1 MYICKSARQ
10 IYTILLIQFTLLNS
24 IHLVPD
30 LQRHQVLMQSIL
42 DHHSVCGRH
51 SSIHFKEKGY
61 TGQIHHRARAEEIK
75 FTPTPNV
82 DSPVN
87 LTSMTLC
94 GREPVDPGRTHDNRR
109 R

>member
-1 MYICKSARQ
+1 MYICKSAWQ
-10 IYTILLIQFTLLNS
+10 IYTVLLIQFTLINS
-24 IHLVPD
+24 IQLAPD
-30 LQRHQVLMQSIL
+30 FLRHQVIMQSIL

-61 TGQIHHRARAEEIK
+61 TGQIHHRARMEEIK
-75 FTPTPNV
+75 STPKPNV
-82 DSPVN
+82 ESPVN

-94 GREPVDPGRTHDNRR
+94 GRKPVDPGRTHDNRR